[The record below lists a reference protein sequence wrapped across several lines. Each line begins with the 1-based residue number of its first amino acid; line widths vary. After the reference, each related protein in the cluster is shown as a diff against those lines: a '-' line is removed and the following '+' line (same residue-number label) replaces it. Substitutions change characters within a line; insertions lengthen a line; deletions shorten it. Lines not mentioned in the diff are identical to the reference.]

1 MHIISELLK
10 IFRIRFADIVYVYI
24 KTTSI
29 KHPAGFIYSPPVL
42 NLIMTASLPI
52 TRQEVTNFV
61 TFLGKA

>member
-10 IFRIRFADIVYVYI
+10 ISRIRFADIADI
-24 KTTSI
+24 ADPLSI
-29 KHPAGFIYSPPVL
+29 IASFIYSPPVL